1 MIGGALAVAIPASKP
16 ECPRVPV
23 MTGRTGFMVRAV
35 VTALASLVL
44 AHNLIFI
51 AGYGSRFGA
60 VMEHTGHDHGW
71 TVAALTSIGL
81 AASLLLVALRRLHQ
95 LRRAA
100 RMAGVETLPDE
111 PGLRSFAGRWL
122 SWWLALTLVT
132 ALLFTLQE
140 YLELASVGSTVPGL
154 GILGSA
160 AYPHAIMIIPLVA
173 LGISLVAALLGWRT
187 SVLIARI
194 LAARTETRPVA
205 AHELGRNEPIDR
217 RRGSILGRRLAGRAP
232 PLTLAS

>member
-1 MIGGALAVAIPASKP
+1 M
-16 ECPRVPV
+16 
-23 MTGRTGFMVRAV
+23 MTGRMGFMVRAV
-35 VTALASLVL
+35 VTAFASLVL

-81 AASLLLVALRRLHQ
+81 ATSLLLVALRRLHQ

-111 PGLRSFAGRWL
+111 PGLRAFAGRWL
-122 SWWLALTLVT
+122 GWWLALTLVT
-132 ALLFTLQE
+132 VLLFVLQE
-140 YLELASVGSTVPGL
+140 NLELASVGSALPGL
-154 GILGSA
+154 GILASA
-160 AYPHAIMIIPLVA
+160 AYPNTIVILLLVA
-173 LGISLVAALLGWRT
+173 LGISLLAALLGWRT
-187 SVLIARI
+187 AVLIARI
-194 LAARTETRPVA
+194 RAASSEVRPGSA
-205 AHELGRNEPIDR
+205 LKLGRNEPIDR

-232 PLTLAS
+232 PLTLTS

>member
-1 MIGGALAVAIPASKP
+1 
-16 ECPRVPV
+16 
-23 MTGRTGFMVRAV
+23 MVRAA

-71 TVAALTSIGL
+71 TIAAFTSIGL
-81 AASLLLVALRRLHQ
+81 AASLLLIALRRLSQ

-100 RMAGVETLPDE
+100 RTPGVETLPDE
-111 PGLRSFAGRWL
+111 PGLPAFAGRWL

-132 ALLFTLQE
+132 AALFVLQE
-140 YLELASVGSTVPGL
+140 NLELASVGSALPGL
-154 GILGSA
+154 GILSSA
-160 AYPHAIMIIPLVA
+160 AYPHAIVIIPLVA

-194 LAARTETRPVA
+194 QAAR
-205 AHELGRNEPIDR
+205 HEARSARAQPLGLTEPIDLR
-217 RRGSILGRRLAGRAP
+217 PGSILGRRLAGRAP
-232 PLTLAS
+232 PLTLTS

>member
-1 MIGGALAVAIPASKP
+1 
-16 ECPRVPV
+16 
-23 MTGRTGFMVRAV
+23 MTERTGLIVRAV

-60 VMEHTGHDHGW
+60 VMQHTGHDHGW
-71 TVAALTSIGL
+71 TIAALTSTGL
-81 AASLLLVALRRLHQ
+81 AASLLLIALRRLSQ

-100 RMAGVETLPDE
+100 RMPGVETLADE
-111 PGLRSFAGRWL
+111 PGLRAFARRWL

-132 ALLFTLQE
+132 AVLFVIQE
-140 YLELASVGSTVPGL
+140 NLELASIGSALPGL
-154 GILGSA
+154 GILTST
-160 AYPHAIMIIPLVA
+160 AYPHGIVIIPLVA

-194 LAARTETRPVA
+194 LAARSEARPA
-205 AHELGRNEPIDR
+205 AGQPLGRPEPIDLR
-217 RRGSILGRRLAGRAP
+217 PGSILGRRLAGRAP
-232 PLTLAS
+232 PFTLTS

>member
-1 MIGGALAVAIPASKP
+1 
-16 ECPRVPV
+16 
-23 MTGRTGFMVRAV
+23 MTERTGFVVRAV
-35 VTALASLVL
+35 VTALASLGL

-81 AASLLLVALRRLHQ
+81 AVSLLLIALRRLYE

-100 RMAGVETLPDE
+100 RMPGVETLPNE
-111 PGLRSFAGRWL
+111 PGLRAFAGRWL
-122 SWWLALTLVT
+122 TWWLALTLVT
-132 ALLFTLQE
+132 ALLFVLQE
-140 YLELASVGSTVPGL
+140 NLELASIGSSLPGL
-154 GILGSA
+154 GILASA
-160 AYPHAIMIIPLVA
+160 AYPHAIVIIPLVA

-194 LAARTETRPVA
+194 RAARPETRPDPA
-205 AHELGRNEPIDR
+205 GAPGRAEPIDLR
-217 RRGSILGRRLAGRAP
+217 PASILGRRLAGRAP
-232 PLTLAS
+232 PLTLTS